1 MFLEPLP
8 VTKTEKGYV
17 VVKTA
22 EALARLAG
30 VASARSATAAVTCG

>member
-8 VTKTEKGYV
+8 VTKTDKGYV

-30 VASARSATAAVTCG
+30 VASRARR